1 MSKRKVKAMT
11 IRKAPMASFC
21 LSNSDA
27 ERLFWAGSNRSA
39 NFGIFEQNK
48 GRACYSQARPNSLVD
63 RIFYCPPIAPR
74 MYATIAQRSS
84 SESKRRNSG
93 IGDWDSPPC
102 NTELQ

>member
-27 ERLFWAGSNRSA
+27 ERLFLAGSNRSA
-39 NFGIFEQNK
+39 NFGYLNEI
-48 GRACYSQARPNSLVD
+48 GRACYSQTRPISLIG

-102 NTELQ
+102 NTVLQ